1 MNEYE
6 TIFIMKNDITT
17 EQQKEVIKKIKGY
30 LNKHATIIY
39 VEDLGLKKL
48 AYELRKCKTGYYYL
62 IDFKGESSIIVE
74 LERRYR
80 INDNI
85 LKFITI
91 KKD

>member
-30 LNKHATIIY
+30 LNKHATIIH

-48 AYELRKCKTGYYYL
+48 AYELRKCKTGYL
-62 IDFKGESSIIVE
+62 ESDFKGESSIIAE

>member
-30 LNKHATIIY
+30 LNKHATIIH

-48 AYELRKCKTGYYYL
+48 PMFLCRMTL
-62 IDFKGESSIIVE
+62 T
-74 LERRYR
+74 RYFR
-80 INDNI
+80 
-85 LKFITI
+85 
-91 KKD
+91 

>member
-1 MNEYE
+1 ME
-6 TIFIMKNDITT
+6 
-17 EQQKEVIKKIKGY
+17 KELIKKLKGY
-30 LNKHATIIY
+30 LNKHATIIH